1 MATPTPWLRLRAFAR
16 KSCGAA
22 PKLAGNSRGAAT
34 VEFAL
39 IFGIL
44 VVVMLNGTE
53 IARWY
58 NSKMELDNAT
68 EMAVQAVT
76 TTCDSTHL
84 PATTACPTYNTVI
97 STALASTTL
106 GSLVV
111 QTGGSPA
118 DSYYCL
124 NASGQLVF
132 LSSIATAQTTCTAA
146 GNANLV
152 PSEYVTIQASY
163 SYTPIFSA
171 VTIGSLLPSSL
182 KSFAMVRLK

>member
-1 MATPTPWLRLRAFAR
+1 MGALEFFRL
-16 KSCGAA
+16 A
-22 PKLAGNSRGAAT
+22 PDNRGAAT

-44 VVVMLNGTE
+44 IVVMLNGIE

-84 PATTACPTYNTVI
+84 PASTACPTFKTVI
-97 STALASTTL
+97 STALASTSL
-106 GSLVV
+106 GALVV
-111 QTGGSPA
+111 QTSGSPA

-124 NASGQLVF
+124 NAAGQLVF
-132 LSSIATAQTTCTAA
+132 LSSVATPQTTCTAA

-152 PSEYVTIQASY
+152 PSEYVNIQATY

-182 KSFAMVRLK
+182 KSFAMIRLK

>member
-1 MATPTPWLRLRAFAR
+1 MLCQDR
-16 KSCGAA
+16 
-22 PKLAGNSRGAAT
+22 RGAAT

-39 IFGIL
+39 IFGVL
-44 VVVMLNGTE
+44 VVVMLNGIE

-58 NSKMELDNAT
+58 NSKMELDNAS

-76 TTCDSTHL
+76 KSCDSTHL
-84 PATTACPTYNTVI
+84 PATTACPTFNSVI

-111 QTGGSPA
+111 QGSGSPA

-124 NASGQLVF
+124 NASGALVF
-132 LSSIATAQTTCTAA
+132 LSSVATPQTSCAAA
-146 GNANLV
+146 GNASLM

-163 SYTPIFSA
+163 SYVPIFAA
-171 VTIGSLLPSSL
+171 VTIGRLLPSSL